1 MPKKKNG
8 ILGRPP
14 KFSESSSALTVTL
27 PDRILQELETID
39 SDRAKAIVRCV
50 EAVIAERPDRAKGFE
65 IIPISEDHGALIIGP
80 CSALRAIPWV
90 QLVEVNP
97 ARFLVSVPSGTGV
110 AELEVAILD
119 LVDTLPEEQ
128 AQEKAL
134 LTELRQQ
141 LALARRHE
149 QMSSRKIFLV
159 NLSKQFSVFF
169 SVTSLDPALLAEG
182 QQFAGLL
189 PFFPW

>member
-14 KFSESSSALTVTL
+14 KFSESSSALTITL

-39 SDRAKAIVRCV
+39 SDRAKAIVKCV
-50 EAVIAERPDRAKGFE
+50 EAVIAERPDRGKGYE
-65 IIPISEDHGALIIGP
+65 IIAVSEDQGILLTGP
-80 CSALRAIPWV
+80 SSALRSIPWV

-97 ARFLVSVPSGTGV
+97 ARFLVSVPAGTGV

-119 LVDTLPEEQ
+119 LLDTLPEEQ

-134 LTELRQQ
+134 LVELRQQ
-141 LALARRHE
+141 LALARRQE
-149 QMSSRKIFLV
+149 QVSSREIFLV
-159 NLSKQFSVFF
+159 NLSKQFAVFF
-169 SVTSLDPALLAEG
+169 PVTSLDPALLADG
-182 QQFAGLL
+182 QQLAGLL
-189 PFFPW
+189 PFFS